1 LDAEPENFISEE
13 THSGIS
19 TFRPLD
25 WERRTA
31 GVTLDNDEGLHPMA
45 FDYHS
50 KLEDKDLL
58 QDMYPLLIEEQTML
72 LGE

>member
-1 LDAEPENFISEE
+1 
-13 THSGIS
+13 
-19 TFRPLD
+19 
-25 WERRTA
+25 
-31 GVTLDNDEGLHPMA
+31 MA